1 MAIGDRAQAFR
12 WADVPSETVL
22 PGIDRQRID
31 GERMTIVRYVYAP
44 GSVFPAHSHPEEQI
58 TAVLSG
64 EIEFDVD
71 GQLTQATAGSVILIP
86 PNVVHGA
93 RVLGDQEVETLNV
106 LSPHRTRDVSYAAS
120 PSSAPRR
127 ERSAKGP

>member
-1 MAIGDRAQAFR
+1 MAIGDRPQAFH
-12 WADVPSETVL
+12 WGDLLTETVL

-58 TAVLSG
+58 TVVLSG

-71 GQLTQATAGSVILIP
+71 GQLEQATAGSVIVIP
-86 PNVVHGA
+86 PNAVHGA
-93 RVLGDQEVETLNV
+93 RILGDQQVETLNV
-106 LSPHRTRDVSYAAS
+106 LSPRRTRDVFYAAS
-120 PSSAPRR
+120 HTCL
-127 ERSAKGP
+127 